1 MHSRGLWPAE
11 NISGQWM
18 QVQPIDVVR
27 IQKKPDLSRMNIR
40 KLYSRQL
47 CGVHGSRH
55 RCCYLW
61 LQPLLLQQPIQWEWG
76 ESEQGE
82 YTTSKGIHEGLT
94 CQSSSR
100 IWPWRRLLN
109 TTTKMISRQ
118 CEESRGHGSSF
129 GNDWVRKCLLIN
141 GAPAAAETGAI
152 SPISQMPLSLGCRTR
167 ICKVAIV
174 SATERERQTKS
185 NHLTVLSRVALKASG

>member
-27 IQKKPDLSRMNIR
+27 IQKNPDLLRMNIR
-40 KLYSRQL
+40 KLYSMQL
-47 CGVHGSRH
+47 YGVHGSRRRH
-55 RCCYLW
+55 LW

-118 CEESRGHGSSF
+118 CEERRGHGSSF

-141 GAPAAAETGAI
+141 GAPVAAETGAI

-167 ICKVAIV
+167 ICKVA
-174 SATERERQTKS
+174 SLATAA
-185 NHLTVLSRVALKASG
+185 HY